1 MKTNRLSPAT
11 AGEESN
17 IKIARVDCLRHSNI
31 AMMRPPACRTCEY
44 TLSRQFL
51 RGLTRPN
58 NVVVQSF
65 WRGKLRAFRN
75 RVLAIGDPGFP
86 HLAAMALNSLTHRRD
101 VEIFSAQAKNHRP
114 AMRRHRKF
122 AAQKR

>member
-1 MKTNRLSPAT
+1 M
-11 AGEESN
+11 
-17 IKIARVDCLRHSNI
+17 H
-31 AMMRPPACRTCEY
+31 PPACRTSEY

-58 NVVVQSF
+58 NLVVQSF

-101 VEIFSAQAKNHRP
+101 VEMFSAQAKNHRP
-114 AMRRHRKF
+114 AIGGIASSLLRNGKSDVPRAMVRTF
-122 AAQKR
+122 QP